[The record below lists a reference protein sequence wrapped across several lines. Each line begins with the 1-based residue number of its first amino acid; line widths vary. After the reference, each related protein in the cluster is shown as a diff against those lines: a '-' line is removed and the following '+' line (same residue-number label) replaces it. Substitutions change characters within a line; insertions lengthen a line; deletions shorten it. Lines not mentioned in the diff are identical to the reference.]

1 MRRVVTLAAGDVEL
15 IILHDPVPVP
25 EHLRTCYLTAVQT
38 KLFARRR
45 FVF

>member
-1 MRRVVTLAAGDVEL
+1 MPRVVTLAASDVEP
-15 IILHDPVPVP
+15 IILHDLMPMP